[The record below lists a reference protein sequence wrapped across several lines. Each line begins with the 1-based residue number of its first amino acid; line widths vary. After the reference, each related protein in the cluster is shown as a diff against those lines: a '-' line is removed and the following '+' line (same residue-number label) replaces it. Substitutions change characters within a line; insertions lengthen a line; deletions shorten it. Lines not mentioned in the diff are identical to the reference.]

1 MDCQKVDK
9 RIIRTKK
16 LIKRTMIELMQE
28 KEVQNITVTDICN
41 RADLNRGTFYT
52 YHQDVFSLVSEIENE
67 ILDEVTK
74 ILDNAAQSRL
84 GNSKIKER
92 NLMVRQI
99 LECFSR
105 HRDVIKI
112 VFGDRGYITFQQKLK
127 SLFITK
133 FSQIIGMSN
142 TVFEDHDGYLAVYI
156 TSGMIGIIQEWIQ
169 TGFQKSP
176 EEIANIMMDI
186 KTRTRN

>member
-1 MDCQKVDK
+1 
-9 RIIRTKK
+9 
-16 LIKRTMIELMQE
+16 MIELMQE

>member
-1 MDCQKVDK
+1 MDSQKVDK
-9 RIIRTKK
+9 RIIRTRK

-28 KEVQNITVTDICN
+28 KDVQNITVTDICN

-52 YHQDVFSLVSEIENE
+52 YHQDVYSLVSEIENE
-67 ILDEVTK
+67 ILDDVTH
-74 ILDNAAQSRL
+74 ILDSAAESTP
-84 GNSKIKER
+84 GNSKAKER
-92 NLMVRQI
+92 KLMVRQI
-99 LECFSR
+99 LECFDR
-105 HRDVIKI
+105 RKDVVKI
-112 VFGDRGYITFQQKLK
+112 VFGDKGYISFQQKLK

-156 TSGMIGIIQEWIQ
+156 TSGMIGIIQEWIK